1 MAQAKRSPQQSRTQA
16 TRKKKP
22 RGRAATQVQPRLLY
36 ALLLTAAIAAG
47 ILAIRTIHATTP
59 ALTGFEARQLNEQD
73 GDGGERLTTLPAAVD
88 LMKTQGWITP
98 ATIEVVDRQLPR
110 DELPPEIAAVSEVL
124 IDTEVVRPSGDGYL
138 PPPPIDANGAILAGP
153 QPGQTDFAMPQLRDD
168 GLTPSGDAV
177 IVQGNEMM
185 PGQGPGST
193 PGNDQIGSMIAGI
206 DRASRDRQAAPPA
219 QPDQAT
225 ATPRP
230 AQPPAPEQA
239 LSLAQVQE
247 AECGRL
253 GFISRIACQDRVKT
267 RYCKGR
273 IGQVPGCNRDSLKDT
288 GDF

>member
-1 MAQAKRSPQQSRTQA
+1 MAKAKRSPQPSRAQPA
-16 TRKKKP
+16 RKKTS
-22 RGRAATQVQPRLLY
+22 RGRASNQVQPRLLY

-47 ILAIRTIHATTP
+47 ILSIQAIHATTP
-59 ALTGFEARQLNEQD
+59 ALTGFEARQFDEQA
-73 GDGGERLTTLPAAVD
+73 GDAGERLTTLPAAVD

-110 DELPPEIAAVSEVL
+110 DDMPPEIAAVSEVL
-124 IDTEVVRPSGDGYL
+124 IDTEVIRPSGEGYL

-168 GLTPSGDAV
+168 GLTPSGNAV

-185 PGQGPGST
+185 PGQGPGSE

-206 DRASRDRQAAPPA
+206 DRASRDRQATQPA
-219 QPDQAT
+219 QPGQAT
-225 ATPRP
+225 AVPQPT
-230 AQPPAPEQA
+230 QPPAPKET
-239 LSLAQVQE
+239 LTLAQVQE

-267 RYCKGR
+267 RYCKGKTGR
-273 IGQVPGCNRDSLKDT
+273 VPGCERDSLKDT